1 MSDRPASPPAH
12 DPATFPVEGFARLRA
27 VMAALRSKDG
37 CPWDREQSLRSLQ
50 PYLIEESFEAIDAID
65 QLGPLADC
73 KAGELAA
80 ADPSAVAAHREE
92 LGDVLLQIAFQSQI
106 AEEMGLF
113 DADDVARGIAEK
125 MIRRHPHVFAG
136 ESAADADAVV
146 QRWQELKKAE
156 GKGTLDGIPR
166 ALPALLRA
174 ERIGSKAARIG
185 FDWPDAAGALDKIE
199 EELGELREAIAGGDP
214 AAIEHELGDLLFAA
228 TSVARHT
235 QVDAEGAL
243 RRTLDRFAARFSRV
257 EAAISSL
264 PAEQARDLDV
274 LEALWQRAKAELA
287 DQERA

>member
-1 MSDRPASPPAH
+1 
-12 DPATFPVEGFARLRA
+12 
-27 VMAALRSKDG
+27 MAALRSESG

-65 QLGPLADC
+65 QLGALADC
-73 KAGELAA
+73 KAGERAA
-80 ADPSAVAAHREE
+80 ADPSAIAAHREE

-146 QRWQELKKAE
+146 RRWQELKKAE

-185 FDWPDAAGALDKIE
+185 FDWPDASGALDKIE
-199 EELGELREAIAGGDP
+199 EELGELREAIASGDP

-257 EAAISSL
+257 EAALSSL

-287 DQERA
+287 AKEQA